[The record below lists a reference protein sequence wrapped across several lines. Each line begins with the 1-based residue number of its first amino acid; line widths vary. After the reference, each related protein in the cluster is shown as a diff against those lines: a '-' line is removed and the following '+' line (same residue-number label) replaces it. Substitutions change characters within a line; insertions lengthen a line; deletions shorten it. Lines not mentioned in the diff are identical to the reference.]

1 MRNRKGNEG
10 EGEGTM
16 AAKVLIAFYSSYGHV
31 HRMARSVVEGAE
43 SVRGAEVRLR
53 RIPELE
59 EARRAMSAQEWYV
72 KAQEAMADIP
82 EASQDD
88 LRWADG
94 IIWGIPTRF
103 GNMPAQVKQF
113 LDTLGGM

>member
-1 MRNRKGNEG
+1 
-10 EGEGTM
+10 M

-82 EASQDD
+82 EATQDD
-88 LRWADG
+88 LRGAY
-94 IIWGIPTRF
+94 RF
-103 GNMPAQVKQF
+103 KQGQSLPLRVPAGAAGQGAQRRS
-113 LDTLGGM
+113 